1 MADLDTTSKR
11 RSSVQILMPF
21 EIAPLLPDGTISLGD
36 RQHIAKTYGF
46 GAIVGPVFIGGPAIG
61 TEKRRKRRPDFEH
74 WPAMIWPTPKPPEG
88 TTVQP
93 VEVLTPDAPKPA
105 LEREIM
111 GTPVP
116 SAAMVGAVRRNA
128 PSTPLLDTATRRRI
142 MEMQQRL
149 RMEIE
154 DEEALLMLGAFDD

>member
-1 MADLDTTSKR
+1 MIFDMNSTSLYRQGIAYPGLAISWTETGKT
-11 RSSVQILMPF
+11 SGVSV
-21 EIAPLLPDGTISLGD
+21 
-36 RQHIAKTYGF
+36 
-46 GAIVGPVFIGGPAIG
+46 PVFLGGPAIG
-61 TEKRRKRRPDFEH
+61 TEKKRRKRRTEEFNN

-93 VEVLTPDAPKPA
+93 VEVMTPDSPKPV